1 MHISTPNYRPGW
13 TSYLSHFTHYPV
25 IIALD
30 MGLATV
36 APVAG
41 FDQYLTISIPML
53 KPLVNGFP
61 NEKELGL
68 FWEMERFI
76 VQEVEGAA
84 DAIYAGRTTTQG
96 KKHLIFFLYDPSKIA
111 VAMAKV
117 SRKYA
122 TYAIQSRV
130 EVDPEWDIYFDLL
143 YPNLAETNHLLNRRM
158 VNRLVRQGD
167 DLTQV
172 RWVDHWV
179 YFKTVEGR
187 AAFMKTVEGQG
198 FEVEALSTKSGE
210 HHYPYLVRTSK
221 QHPVDLKTVN
231 IISATIRT
239 WATTHGGDYDGWET
253 AVSHPKK

>member
-1 MHISTPNYRPGW
+1 MHTSAPNYRPGW

-53 KPLVNGFP
+53 EPLVNGFP

-76 VQEVEGAA
+76 VKQMEGTV

-96 KKHLIFFLYDPSKIA
+96 KKHLIFFLYDPSK
-111 VAMAKV
+111 VAAIMAKV
-117 SRKYA
+117 SQKYN
-122 TYAIQSRV
+122 TYAIQSRL
-130 EVDPEWDIYFDLL
+130 ERDPEWDIYFDLL
-143 YPNLAETNHLLNRRM
+143 YPNLAETNSLLNRRM
-158 VNRLVRQGD
+158 VNRLLRQGD

-172 RWVDHWV
+172 RWVDHWI
-179 YFKTVEGR
+179 YFKTAEGR

-198 FEVEALSTKSGE
+198 FEVEPLATKSGE
-210 HHYPYLVRTSK
+210 HHYPYLVRTRK
-221 QHPVDLKTVN
+221 QHSVDLKTVN
-231 IISATIRT
+231 TITATIRT
-239 WATTHGGDYDGWET
+239 WATTYGGDYDGWET